1 MKTKHRKHK
10 NSNKTKRRKNKNN
23 NKTKHI
29 RNRHNKRHKHNNK
42 TNKIGGDLTNNC
54 KADPSKFPKCG
65 LEGCVYLDNNN
76 SVTKQQWKTQQQI
89 EQHDLSI
96 EGQTRSIPYAPA
108 IISENTKECN
118 VISKRGSENV
128 APCFVKRFRNTPRGT
143 KILYEEENRDSWCK
157 LYGTNKNG
165 QNDYKCVVDD
175 RMYEKFK
182 TENAP
187 KSGIAITE
195 NDIRESKIKLPET
208 DDFLT
213 GESSSIE
220 TGIDDEGLGKLLNNV
235 PIDKSFTNINPIFL
249 TNIKMNRI
257 KGTTIFELISEMFEK
272 IGLEKTKIVSDA
284 WEREK
289 NNIIAIINQRGYNSS
304 DFNEQNIMIDVD
316 DERLCLW
323 IDNTLKEGIPI
334 TPEMIK
340 TEFGKNNILKIV
352 DWGLLT
358 RSR

>member
-1 MKTKHRKHK
+1 MKTKHRRHK
-10 NSNKTKRRKNKNN
+10 NSNKTKRRRNKNN

-29 RNRHNKRHKHNNK
+29 RNRRNKRHKHNNK

-54 KADPSKFPKCG
+54 SADPSKFPKCG

-76 SVTKQQWKTQQQI
+76 EVTKQQWKTNNQI
-89 EQHDLSI
+89 IQHQLSLD
-96 EGQTRSIPYAPA
+96 GQINSKPYAPS
-108 IISENTKECN
+108 IISENTKTCN
-118 VISKRGSENV
+118 VISRRGSENV
-128 APCFVKRFRNTPRGT
+128 APCFVKRFRNTPSGT
-143 KILYEEENRDSWCK
+143 KILYEEETRDSWCK

-175 RMYEKFK
+175 MMYEKFK

-187 KSGIAITE
+187 KSGVPIEKHQIE
-195 NDIRESKIKLPET
+195 GVLPEIN
-208 DDFLT
+208 
-213 GESSSIE
+213 ESIE
-220 TGIDDEGLGKLLNNV
+220 GDPMSIDTEELGDLENNV
-235 PIDKSFTNINPIFL
+235 AINNGFTNINPIFL

-257 KGTTIFELISEMFEK
+257 KGITIFELISEMFEK

-284 WEREK
+284 WEEEK
-289 NNIIAIINQRGYNSS
+289 NNIIAIIHERGYASP

-316 DERLCLW
+316 DERLCSW

-340 TEFGKNNILKIV
+340 TEFGKNTILKIV

-358 RSR
+358 RIR

>member
-76 SVTKQQWKTQQQI
+76 EVTKQQWKTNNQI
-89 EQHDLSI
+89 IQHQLSLD
-96 EGQTRSIPYAPA
+96 GQINSKPYAPS
-108 IISENTKECN
+108 IISENTKTCN
-118 VISKRGSENV
+118 VISRRGSENM
-128 APCFVKRFRNTPRGT
+128 APCFVKRFRHTPTGT
-143 KILYEEENRDSWCK
+143 KILYEEETRDSWCK
-157 LYGTNKNG
+157 LYGQNDNG
-165 QNDYKCVVDD
+165 QNDNKCVVDD
-175 RMYEKFK
+175 LMYNKFK
-182 TENAP
+182 NDTAP